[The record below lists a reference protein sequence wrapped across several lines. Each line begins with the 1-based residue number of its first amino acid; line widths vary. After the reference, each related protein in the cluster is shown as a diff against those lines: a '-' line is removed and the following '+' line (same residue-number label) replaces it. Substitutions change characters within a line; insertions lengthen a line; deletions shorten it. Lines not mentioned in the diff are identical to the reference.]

1 MNLIGSIEV
10 SAIPKELFKKV
21 TKKDGTTGIYLNI
34 GIFQRKEPSQFGA
47 THFVSVA
54 PKKEERVDGVKY
66 IVGDLKPLQQ
76 QAPPTPQQVEAAPPA
91 KMDDLPF

>member
-34 GIFQRKEPSQFGA
+34 CIFKRKEPSQFGA

-54 PKKEERVDGVKY
+54 PKKEERVDGVNY
-66 IVGDLKPLQQ
+66 IVGDLKPMQQ
-76 QAPPTPQQVEAAPPA
+76 
-91 KMDDLPF
+91 

>member
-10 SAIPKELFKKV
+10 SAIPKELFKRV
-21 TKKDGTTGIYLNI
+21 QKKDGSTGVYLNI
-34 GIFQRKEPSQFGA
+34 GIFQRKETSQFGA

-54 PKKEERVDGVKY
+54 PKKEERKDGVNY

-76 QAPPTPQQVEAAPPA
+76 TAPVSPQQVEQAPPA
-91 KMDDLPF
+91 PVDDLPF